1 MAAYI
6 IALAAAEIYT
16 AAYAIY
22 SFKKGPASAA
32 IAAVLMAVI
41 PLALFIISL
50 I

>member
-1 MAAYI
+1 MGAYVS
-6 IALAAAEIYT
+6 ALAAAERYS
-16 AAYAIY
+16 AAYAVY

-32 IAAVLMAVI
+32 IAALIMAML

>member
-1 MAAYI
+1 MTAYI

-16 AAYAIY
+16 AAYAVY

>member
-16 AAYAIY
+16 AAYAVY

-32 IAAVLMAVI
+32 IAAVLMAVF

>member
-6 IALAAAEIYT
+6 IVLAAAEIYT
-16 AAYAIY
+16 AAYAVY

>member
-16 AAYAIY
+16 AAYAVY
-22 SFKKGPASAA
+22 SFKKGPVSAA

>member
-1 MAAYI
+1 MVAYV
-6 IALAAAEIYT
+6 IALAASKMYS
-16 AAYAIY
+16 AAYAVY

-32 IAAVLMAVI
+32 IAALIMAML